1 MLLNSVGVS
10 CVSTVGAVSKH
21 LLVCLFVVKPVVELT
36 QADED
41 EFSKNLK
48 QLQTDV

>member
-10 CVSTVGAVSKH
+10 CVSTVGVVSKH

-41 EFSKNLK
+41 GFSKNFK
-48 QLQTDV
+48 QLQKDV